1 MWESPALTTIGG
13 MRNST
18 FADQIHEIWRTRP
31 VRLPDKGPIAGVA
44 AGIAYRYG
52 VDAVLIRVA
61 FVVATIFGGAGIV
74 LYLAGWLFLNQVG
87 DESSAAESLFGK
99 GRSSESHT
107 KAIVLVVALAI
118 ALSTMG
124 PIGLGLGGSGL
135 ISTALLLGGWWLLHQ
150 RSPVPPPLP
159 AGHLPVAPITGYP
172 GTGYVTGRFNPAAAE
187 SVFTDHYSPY
197 TRLPDR
203 YVPDA
208 PADDPVADTPADVV
222 PPSAGPS
229 LTKQTSVETPSQT
242 TTFGVQGMPP
252 SWDPLGVAPFAWDL
266 PEPTGAVAAPERLA
280 RPRPR
285 SRLTSVVLGVA
296 ILAAAGTS
304 AAAFAGADWLSP
316 GRIGAISLA
325 VIGLGL
331 ILGAFLRRGY
341 GLLVVT
347 GPLIA
352 FVVIASLLG
361 PVDFDS
367 ATLGDKQWKP
377 TTVADLQSDY
387 SVLLGSGNLDLRDL
401 DLSENKTIDIDAQ
414 LAELK
419 VQLPANLDVHKTS
432 TIFAGEVTGIP
443 DGTDGGADGTK
454 GPVLTLNIKTRLGSV
469 EVHRG

>member
-1 MWESPALTTIGG
+1 

-31 VRLPDKGPIAGVA
+31 VRLPDKGPVAGVA

-52 VDAVLIRVA
+52 VDAVVIRVA

-74 LYLAGWLFLNQVG
+74 LYLACWLFLNQVG
-87 DESSAAESLFGK
+87 DESSVAESLFGQ

-118 ALSTMG
+118 ALTTMG
-124 PIGLGLGGSGL
+124 PIGVGLGGSGL
-135 ISTALLLGGWWLLHQ
+135 ISTVLLLGGLWLLHQ
-150 RSPVPPPLP
+150 RRPVPPPLP

-172 GTGYVTGRFNPAAAE
+172 GTGYTTSRFNPAAAE
-187 SVFTDHYSPY
+187 SLFTDQYSPY

-203 YVPDA
+203 YVPDV
-208 PADDPVADTPADVV
+208 PADEPVADPPAAAA
-222 PPSAGPS
+222 PPAAGPS
-229 LTKQTSVETPSQT
+229 LTKETKQTTVETPSQT
-242 TTFGVQGMPP
+242 AGFPVQGMPP

-266 PEPTGAVAAPERLA
+266 PEPTGAVAAPERLV
-280 RPRPR
+280 RPR
-285 SRLTSVVLGVA
+285 SRLTSTILGIA

-316 GRIGAISLA
+316 GRIGAISLG

-347 GPLIA
+347 GPLTA
-352 FVVIASLLG
+352 FVVVASLLG

-367 ATLGDKQWKP
+367 ATLGDKHWKP

-387 SVLLGSGNLDLRDL
+387 SVLLGSGNLDLREL
-401 DLSENKTIDIDAQ
+401 ELSENKTVDIDAQ

-419 VQLPANLDVHKTS
+419 VLLPANLDVHKTS